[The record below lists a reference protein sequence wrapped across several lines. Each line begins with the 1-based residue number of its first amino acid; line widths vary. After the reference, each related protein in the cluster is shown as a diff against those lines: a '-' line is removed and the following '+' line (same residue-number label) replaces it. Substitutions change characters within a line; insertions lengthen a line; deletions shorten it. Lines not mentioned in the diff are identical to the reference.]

1 MAQTRITGNVT
12 DEKGE
17 PVIGASILVKGT
29 DQGTVTD
36 MEGNFSLSVLTNAKL
51 VISYIG
57 MKTQEV
63 LATPN
68 LRIVLQSDTE
78 LLDEVVVTAMGKSF
92 GVCRARCKERGVIEK
107 QSPEF
112 DQFSGRKDCRSQYYT
127 KLRIGRCRCANCA
140 SGRNLARKRQST
152 VICGRRG
159 HL

>member
-1 MAQTRITGNVT
+1 MGRKMKLLLSVLLLGMGVAMAQTRITGNVT

-36 MEGNFSLSVLTNAKL
+36 LDGNFSLSVLTNAKL

-78 LLDEVVVTAMGKSF
+78 LLDEVVVTAMGIK
-92 GVCRARCKERGVIEK
+92 KERKALGYAV
-107 QSPEF
+107 Q
-112 DQFSGRKDCRSQYYT
+112 DV
-127 KLRIGRCRCANCA
+127 
-140 SGRNLARKRQST
+140 NLARKRQST